1 MQQIQSHYT
10 SPEPHLRVL
19 IQFLQTQIFLAGDGT
34 AGQPITGDTHVLGS
48 DTGPSRTGCK
58 EPKREWVQDNQHPP
72 QEAQQV
78 HSWICSFCPPPKK
91 KSGDGMGL
99 QTSFPRILRPSSI
112 WYVQNRF
119 SEILWQHGCTRSPMQ
134 TIGVDVGPSSDLKK
148 ITTDYSTSEDLQSF
162 KLGTSYRKN
171 GIKQKKFAPFK

>member
-1 MQQIQSHYT
+1 MGQPDNLSLVTPMFWVQTPGPQ
-10 SPEPHLRVL
+10 EPGARNPSENGCRTISIHPRKPNK
-19 IQFLQTQIFLAGDGT
+19 FT
-34 AGQPITGDTHVLGS
+34 AGF
-48 DTGPSRTGCK
+48 
-58 EPKREWVQDNQHPP
+58 
-72 QEAQQV
+72 V
-78 HSWICSFCPPPKK
+78 HFAPPPKK

-171 GIKQKKFAPFK
+171 GIK